1 VRVLLDTSALVA
13 LMDADDPARELVAA
27 AWAGILAEPARPV
40 VTNLA
45 LLETLAVLPRRL
57 GMDAVAVFC
66 QRHLPLIDVHAVD
79 TPVLLTAIDT
89 WVATRRRDLSLVDMV
104 SFLVMRQEGLTR
116 VLTTDPHFAE
126 QGFECLPGQSPAADA
141 G

>member
-13 LMDADDPARELVAA
+13 LMDADDPAHQSVSE
-27 AWAGILAEPARPV
+27 AWGTVLAEAGLPV
-40 VTNLA
+40 LTTLT

-57 GMDAVAVFC
+57 GMDAVGVFC
-66 QRHLPLIDVHAVD
+66 ERHLPLIELHTVATPLLLAAVD
-79 TPVLLTAIDT
+79 TWRA
-89 WVATRRRDLSLVDMV
+89 ARRRDLSLVDVV

-126 QGFECLPGQSPAADA
+126 QGFECLPER
-141 G
+141 